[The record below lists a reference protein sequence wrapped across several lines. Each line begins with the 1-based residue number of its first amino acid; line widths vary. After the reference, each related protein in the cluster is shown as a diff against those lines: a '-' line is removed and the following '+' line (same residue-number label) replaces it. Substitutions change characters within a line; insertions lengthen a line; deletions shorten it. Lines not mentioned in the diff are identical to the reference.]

1 MLSKY
6 RRNDDSLIYN
16 AISNE
21 FVQINVF
28 SIVNLSLTL
37 HLNIDDTTL
46 QLLRSYLGKFPQLQ
60 NLRALGSSKGVYL
73 QNTCFNNRKVSAVL

>member
-1 MLSKY
+1 M
-6 RRNDDSLIYN
+6 IYN

-28 SIVNLSLTL
+28 SIINLSLTL

-46 QLLRSYLGKFPQLQ
+46 QLLRRYLGKPSQLR
-60 NLRALGSSKGVYL
+60 NLRALGSSKSVYL
-73 QNTCFNNRKVSAVL
+73 QNTCFNNREVSAVL